1 MTPEQARRRLR
12 ELQASWDYAFAMGH
26 SCSIGHDPK
35 FHAVRREVDELHS
48 IIAGRAAGEPAR

>member
-26 SCSIGHDPK
+26 SCSIGSDPK
-35 FHAVRREVDELHS
+35 FHAVRREVDDLCS
-48 IIAGRAAGEPAR
+48 IIAEHAAAELGA